1 MRIGYTLL
9 PEIQGGEDEHKTLI
23 DKFVEIL
30 NGSESSEQSAVAPI
44 MTLEFLLIVCLPL
57 LGFSG
62 DPLSYE
68 PNYDIERPYH
78 R

>member
-9 PEIQGGEDEHKTLI
+9 PEIQNGDDENHKELI
-23 DKFVEIL
+23 DRFVEIL
-30 NGSESSEQSAVAPI
+30 NGVENNDVLITPI
-44 MTLEFLLIVCLPL
+44 MTLEFLLIICLPL

-68 PNYDIERPYH
+68 SNYDIERAYH